1 MPLFD
6 VIGLGGE
13 KHAVI
18 IDIGAAYTKCG
29 FASET
34 SPRHI
39 IRSVI
44 THTLNGEAETVDVIT
59 NEQDRRPDELYSIL
73 RDFLHQVYFRYLL
86 VNPRDRRV
94 VICESVLCSTLWRNT
109 IAKVLFKHFEVP
121 SVLFAPHHLLALFT
135 LGAPSGLVLDCG
147 FTETV
152 VLPISFYNLKSRNL
166 KVMLLDPWL
175 HHVYEGTA
183 ILKAVR
189 TIPLGSR
196 AIHKHLEEQ
205 LMDRSLVQIE
215 TGIKPL
221 SSVMNSVGRE
231 TLEDIQVRTCFV
243 APKFSGPEGEQRP
256 ASLVPKVDYPLDGG
270 RILRIEGQIRE
281 QTFDILF
288 DGDDEEK
295 SIATCLLDSI
305 LKCPIDTRKPLAENI
320 VLIGGTVMT
329 PGFKHRLLQEM
340 YCLLQ
345 SSEYKENLFIKTI
358 KMHQTPVSANCTSWL
373 GGAIFGAL
381 EVLADRSITKER
393 YAQDSNIPDWA
404 SCVVQA
410 LDNIPILD
418 ERTLERPVLSR
429 RQTSGIT
436 STLSNISSSLSS
448 RLLSGGSRSPLAS
461 SLLQRVGASPSSGTS
476 SSIKENDKENQK
488 EQKQ

>member
-6 VIGLGGE
+6 VIGLGSE
-13 KHAVI
+13 KLAVV

-34 SPRHI
+34 SPRHV
-39 IRSVI
+39 IRSVL
-44 THTLNGEAETVDVIT
+44 THTINGQTETVSIVT
-59 NEQDRRPDELYSIL
+59 NEQDRNPDELYAVL
-73 RDFLHQVYFRYLL
+73 RDFLHQIYFRYLL

-94 VICESVLCSTLWRNT
+94 IICESVLCSTLWRNA

-135 LGAPSGLVLDCG
+135 LGVPSGLIMDCG

-152 VLPISFYNLKSRNL
+152 VLPVF
-166 KVMLLDPWL
+166 
-175 HHVYEGTA
+175 EGTA
-183 ILKAVR
+183 ILKAVQ
-189 TIPLGSR
+189 TIPLGSK

-205 LMDRSLVQIE
+205 LMERSLVQIE
-215 TGIKPL
+215 TGVKPL
-221 SSVMNSVGRE
+221 SSVVNSLGNE
-231 TLEDIQVRTCFV
+231 TLEDIKVRTCFV
-243 APKFSGPEGEQRP
+243 APKFSGPEGEPRP

-288 DGDDEEK
+288 DGDEEEK
-295 SIATCLLDSI
+295 SLATCLLDS
-305 LKCPIDTRKPLAENI
+305 LVKCPIDTRTPLAENI

-329 PGFKHRLLQEM
+329 PGFKHRLMQEI

-345 SSEYKENLFIKTI
+345 SPRYKENLFMKTI
-358 KMHQTPVSANCTSWL
+358 KMHQTPISANCTSWL

-381 EVLADRSITKER
+381 EVLADRSVTKER
-393 YAQDSNIPDWA
+393 YAQEQKIPDWA
-404 SCVVQA
+404 SCEVQA

-418 ERTLERPVLSR
+418 ERLERPVLSR

-436 STLSNISSSLSS
+436 STLSSISSSLSS
-448 RLLSGGSRSPLAS
+448 RLLSGGSRSPLGTG
-461 SLLQRVGASPSSGTS
+461 LLQRSSGSPSSGTS
-476 SSIKENDKENQK
+476 PSIKENEKEGQK
-488 EQKQ
+488 EEK

>member
-6 VIGLGGE
+6 VIGLGAE
-13 KHAVI
+13 KHAVV

-44 THTLNGEAETVDVIT
+44 THTINGETETVNVVSH
-59 NEQDRRPDELYSIL
+59 EQDKRPDELYAIL

-135 LGAPSGLVLDCG
+135 LGIPSGLVLDCG
-147 FTETV
+147 FTETI
-152 VLPISFYNLKSRNL
+152 VLPIC
-166 KVMLLDPWL
+166 
-175 HHVYEGTA
+175 EGTA
-183 ILKAVR
+183 ILKAVE

-205 LMDRSLVQIE
+205 LMERSLVQIE

-221 SSVMNSVGRE
+221 SSVMNSLGKE
-231 TLEDIQVRTCFV
+231 TLEDIKVRTCFV
-243 APKFSGPEGEQRP
+243 APKFSGPEGEPRP
-256 ASLVPKVDYPLDGG
+256 ASQVPKVDYPLDGG
-270 RILRIEGQIRE
+270 RIIRIEGQIRE

-288 DGDDEEK
+288 DGDEEGK

-305 LKCPIDTRKPLAENI
+305 LKCPIDTRKQLAENI
-320 VLIGGTVMT
+320 VLVGGTVMT
-329 PGFKHRLLQEM
+329 PGFKHRLLQEI

-345 SSEYKENLFIKTI
+345 SPRYKENLFMKTI
-358 KMHQTPVSANCTSWL
+358 KMHQIPVTANCTSWL

-381 EVLADRSITKER
+381 EVLADRSVTKER
-393 YAQDSNIPDWA
+393 YNQDNKIPDWA
-404 SCVVQA
+404 SCEEQTV
-410 LDNIPILD
+410 DNAPILE
-418 ERTLERPVLSR
+418 ERLERPVLSR

-448 RLLSGGSRSPLAS
+448 RLLSGSSRSPLAS
-461 SLLQRVGASPSSGTS
+461 SLLQRAGGSPTSGAS
-476 SSIKENDKENQK
+476 SSIKESDKETQK
-488 EQKQ
+488 EEKKG

>member
-6 VIGLGGE
+6 VIGLGSE
-13 KHAVI
+13 KLAVV

-34 SPRHI
+34 SPRHV
-39 IRSVI
+39 IRSVL
-44 THTLNGEAETVDVIT
+44 THTINGQTETVSIVT
-59 NEQDRRPDELYSIL
+59 NEQDRNPDELYAVL
-73 RDFLHQVYFRYLL
+73 RDFLHQIYFRYLL

-94 VICESVLCSTLWRNT
+94 IICESVLCSTLWRNA

-135 LGAPSGLVLDCG
+135 LGVPSGLIMDCG

-152 VLPISFYNLKSRNL
+152 VLPVF
-166 KVMLLDPWL
+166 
-175 HHVYEGTA
+175 EGTA
-183 ILKAVR
+183 ILKAVQ
-189 TIPLGSR
+189 TIPLGSK

-205 LMDRSLVQIE
+205 LMERSLVQIE
-215 TGIKPL
+215 TGVKPL
-221 SSVMNSVGRE
+221 SSVVNSLGNE
-231 TLEDIQVRTCFV
+231 TLEDIKVRTCFV
-243 APKFSGPEGEQRP
+243 APKFSGPEGEPRP

-288 DGDDEEK
+288 DGDEEEK
-295 SIATCLLDSI
+295 SLATCLLDS
-305 LKCPIDTRKPLAENI
+305 LVKCPIDTRKPLAENI

-329 PGFKHRLLQEM
+329 PGFKHRLMQEI
-340 YCLLQ
+340 YCSLQ
-345 SSEYKENLFIKTI
+345 SPRYKENLFMKTI
-358 KMHQTPVSANCTSWL
+358 KMHQTPISANCTSWL

-381 EVLADRSITKER
+381 EVLADRSVTKER
-393 YAQDSNIPDWA
+393 YAQEQKIPDWA
-404 SCVVQA
+404 SCEVQA

-418 ERTLERPVLSR
+418 ERLERPVLSR

-436 STLSNISSSLSS
+436 STLSSISSSLSS
-448 RLLSGGSRSPLAS
+448 RLLSGGSRSPLGTG
-461 SLLQRVGASPSSGTS
+461 LLQRSSGSPSSGTS
-476 SSIKENDKENQK
+476 PSIKENEKEGQK
-488 EQKQ
+488 EEK

>member
-18 IDIGAAYTKCG
+18 IDIGTAYTKCG

-39 IRSVI
+39 IRSI
-44 THTLNGEAETVDVIT
+44 ISHTINGQTETVNVIS
-59 NEQDRRPDELYSIL
+59 NEHDRHPDELYAII
-73 RDFLHQVYFRYLL
+73 RDFLHQIYFRYLL

-94 VICESVLCSTLWRNT
+94 VICESLLCSTVWRNAV
-109 IAKVLFKHFEVP
+109 AKVLFKHFEVP

-135 LGAPSGLVLDCG
+135 LGIPSGLIMDCG
-147 FTETV
+147 YSET
-152 VLPISFYNLKSRNL
+152 
-166 KVMLLDPWL
+166 M
-175 HHVYEGTA
+175 
-183 ILKAVR
+183 
-189 TIPLGSR
+189 
-196 AIHKHLEEQ
+196 EQ
-205 LMDRSLVQIE
+205 LMARSLVQIE
-215 TGIKPL
+215 TGVKPL
-221 SSVMNSVGRE
+221 SSVV
-231 TLEDIQVRTCFV
+231 VRTCFV

-270 RILRIEGQIRE
+270 RILRIEGHIRE
-281 QTFDILF
+281 QTFDMLF

-295 SIATCLLDSI
+295 SIATCILDSI
-305 LKCPIDTRKPLAENI
+305 LKCPIDTRKQLAENI

-329 PGFKHRLLQEM
+329 PGFKHRLMQEI

-345 SSEYKENLFIKTI
+345 SPRYKENLFMKTI

-373 GGAIFGAL
+373 G
-381 EVLADRSITKER
+381 ER
-393 YAQDSNIPDWA
+393 YAQEKKIPDWA
-404 SCVVQA
+404 SCETQH
-410 LDNIPILD
+410 LDIPILD
-418 ERTLERPVLSR
+418 TPMERPVLSR

-436 STLSNISSSLSS
+436 STLSSISSSLSS

-461 SLLQRVGASPSSGTS
+461 LHRSALGTGTGAR
-476 SSIKENDKENQK
+476 SSIKENEKDGDKEEEK
-488 EQKQ
+488 E

>member
-1 MPLFD
+1 MPLYD

-13 KHAVI
+13 KHAVV
-18 IDIGAAYTKCG
+18 IDVGAAYTKCG

-39 IRSVI
+39 IRSVL
-44 THTLNGEAETVDVIT
+44 THTINGQTETVSVIA
-59 NEQDRRPDELYSIL
+59 NEQDRHPDELYAIL
-73 RDFLHQVYFRYLL
+73 RDFLHQIYFRYLL

-94 VICESVLCSTLWRNT
+94 VVCESVLCSTLWRNA

-135 LGAPSGLVLDCG
+135 LGVPSGLIMDCG
-147 FTETV
+147 YTETV
-152 VLPISFYNLKSRNL
+152 VLP
-166 KVMLLDPWL
+166 
-175 HHVYEGTA
+175 VYEGNA
-183 ILKAVR
+183 ILKAVE
-189 TIPLGSR
+189 TIPFGSK

-205 LMDRSLVQIE
+205 LMERSLVQIE

-221 SSVMNSVGRE
+221 SSVMSSLASD
-231 TLEDIQVRTCFV
+231 TLEDITVRTCFV
-243 APKFSGPEGEQRP
+243 APKFSGPEGEPRP
-256 ASLVPKVDYPLDGG
+256 ASSVPKVDYPLDGG

-295 SIATCLLDSI
+295 SIATCLLDSL

-329 PGFKHRLLQEM
+329 PGFKHRLMQEI

-345 SSEYKENLFIKTI
+345 SPRYKENLFMKTI

-381 EVLADRSITKER
+381 EVLADRSVSKER
-393 YAQDSNIPDWA
+393 YAQDKKIPDWA
-404 SCVVQA
+404 SCEVQA
-410 LDNIPILD
+410 MDNIPILD
-418 ERTLERPVLSR
+418 APLERPVLSR

-436 STLSNISSSLSS
+436 STLSSISSSLSS

-461 SLLQRVGASPSSGTS
+461 GLLQRMGGSPSSGTNP
-476 SSIKENDKENQK
+476 SIKENDKNGKK
-488 EQKQ
+488 EGKK

>member
-6 VIGLGGE
+6 VIGLGAE
-13 KHAVI
+13 KHAVV

-44 THTLNGEAETVDVIT
+44 THTINGERETVNVVSH
-59 NEQDRRPDELYSIL
+59 EQDKRPDELYAIL

-135 LGAPSGLVLDCG
+135 LGIPSGLVLDCG
-147 FTETV
+147 FTETI
-152 VLPISFYNLKSRNL
+152 VLPISFSVNVS
-166 KVMLLDPWL
+166 L
-175 HHVYEGTA
+175 HMGLTVN
-183 ILKAVR
+183 
-189 TIPLGSR
+189 PLYP
-196 AIHKHLEEQ
+196 KHLEEQ
-205 LMDRSLVQIE
+205 LMERSLVQIE

-221 SSVMNSVGRE
+221 SSVMSKLE
-231 TLEDIQVRTCFV
+231 TLQFVRTCFV
-243 APKFSGPEGEQRP
+243 APKFSGPEGEPRP
-256 ASLVPKVDYPLDGG
+256 ASQVPKVDYPLDGG
-270 RILRIEGQIRE
+270 RIIRIEGQIRE

-288 DGDDEEK
+288 DGDEEGK

-305 LKCPIDTRKPLAENI
+305 LKCPIDTRKQLAENI
-320 VLIGGTVMT
+320 VLVGGTVMT
-329 PGFKHRLLQEM
+329 PGFKHRLLQEI

-345 SSEYKENLFIKTI
+345 SPRYKENLFMKTI
-358 KMHQTPVSANCTSWL
+358 KMHQIPVTANCTSWL
-373 GGAIFGAL
+373 GGRPVFCAIFGAL
-381 EVLADRSITKER
+381 EVLADRSVTKER
-393 YAQDSNIPDWA
+393 YNQDNKIPDWA
-404 SCVVQA
+404 SCEEQTV
-410 LDNIPILD
+410 DNAPILE
-418 ERTLERPVLSR
+418 ERLERPVLSR

-448 RLLSGGSRSPLAS
+448 RLLSGSSRSPLAS
-461 SLLQRVGASPSSGTS
+461 SLLQRAGGSPTSGAS
-476 SSIKENDKENQK
+476 SSIKESDKETQK
-488 EQKQ
+488 EEKKG

>member
-13 KHAVI
+13 KHAVV

-39 IRSVI
+39 IRSVV
-44 THTLNGEAETVDVIT
+44 THTINGETETVNVIT
-59 NEQDRRPDELYSIL
+59 NEQDRRPDELYAIL

-121 SVLFAPHHLLALFT
+121 SLLFAPHHLLALFT
-135 LGAPSGLVLDCG
+135 LGVPSGLVLDCSL
-147 FTETV
+147 TETV
-152 VLPISFYNLKSRNL
+152 VLPI
-166 KVMLLDPWL
+166 
-175 HHVYEGTA
+175 YEGTA
-183 ILKAVR
+183 ILKAVE
-189 TIPLGSR
+189 TIPLGSQ
-196 AIHKHLEEQ
+196 AIHKYLEKQ

-221 SSVMNSVGRE
+221 SSVMNAVETE
-231 TLEDIQVRTCFV
+231 TLEDIKVRTCFV
-243 APKFSGPEGEQRP
+243 APKFSGPEGEPRP
-256 ASLVPKVDYPLDGG
+256 ASQVPKVDYPLDGG

-288 DGDDEEK
+288 DGDEEEK
-295 SIATCLLDSI
+295 SIATCVLDSI
-305 LKCPIDTRKPLAENI
+305 LKCPIDTRKTLAENI

-329 PGFKHRLLQEM
+329 PGFKHRLLQEI

-345 SSEYKENLFIKTI
+345 SPRYKENLFIKTI
-358 KMHQTPVSANCTSWL
+358 KMHRTPVSPNCTSWL

-381 EVLADRSITKER
+381 EVLADRSVTKER
-393 YAQDSNIPDWA
+393 YIQDNKIPDWA
-404 SCVVQA
+404 SCEVQA

-418 ERTLERPVLSR
+418 APLERPVLSR

-436 STLSNISSSLSS
+436 STLSSISSTLSS
-448 RLLSGGSRSPLAS
+448 RLLSGGSPRSLGS
-461 SLLQRVGASPSSGTS
+461 SLLQRAGASPSSGAS
-476 SSIKENDKENQK
+476 QSIKETDRESQK
-488 EQKQ
+488 EEKE